1 MTKRGSEWGFY
12 FKSTPC
18 LGKFNGGREQVLI
31 MMHLTSWTD
40 WQDGPCVVEAIT
52 ISRAVGV
59 WYACVSALCLCMGL
73 NVCLRTLVCV
83 WCCELS
89 ASSGPTPRRIAHC
102 NGCTQKEIEEEE
114 GLPFLPFLF
123 IFFDFSLDISVT
135 LFLKLR
141 NTLLE
146 VWVEG
151 NGRQR
156 GWRQDTDLNCD
167 DSLGFLPLTS
177 STLLRGGETV
187 ATERNLKDGR
197 GFRHCHKHGLPRGMK
212 VNEKALSEPCSSF
225 THT

>member
-1 MTKRGSEWGFY
+1 MDH
-12 FKSTPC
+12 
-18 LGKFNGGREQVLI
+18 VL
-31 MMHLTSWTD
+31 LKLSW
-40 WQDGPCVVEAIT
+40 
-52 ISRAVGV
+52 S
-59 WYACVSALCLCMGL
+59 L
-73 NVCLRTLVCV
+73 
-83 WCCELS
+83 ELS
-89 ASSGPTPRRIAHC
+89 ASDMHVCRRRVCAWVWMCVWGHWYAF
-102 NGCTQKEIEEEE
+102 GAASSL
-114 GLPFLPFLF
+114 LPVDRPPAESHTATGARRKRSRRKRVFLSFLFLF

-225 THT
+225 THP